1 VINRAARKFR
11 DLRVAVLTAMAKRS
25 LVIVESPAK
34 ASTIKK
40 FLGRNY
46 KVVASV
52 GHVMDLPKN
61 ELGVDIDNGF
71 SPRYVVSR
79 GKQKV
84 LTQIKKEAKASDEIL
99 LALDMDREGEAI
111 AWHLQTYLE
120 KTQNKIKRIIFNEIT
135 KSAILAAIDN
145 PTAVDQRKVDAQQA
159 RRVLDRLVGYQISPI
174 LWQIFYYGL
183 SAGRVQTVGLRLVC
197 EREAEVEAFVPEEYW
212 TVEAVLLTPKGEE
225 LPAKLT
231 RVGDQKADLKTKEA
245 VDAVLVELRKSDFS
259 VSDVVRK
266 ERQRNP
272 QPPYI
277 TSTLQRDAAR
287 QLRYSPKRI
296 MMIAQQLYEGIDVGD
311 SDRVGLIT
319 YMRTD
324 SVRVSSQARESA
336 SDFIE
341 KTFGREFVPETARAY
356 RQRKGAQDAHE
367 AIRPTDVHRTPDA
380 VSKFLKKDQL
390 AVYDLIW
397 RRFVASQMANAR
409 YDTTEVVIDAGK
421 HQLKANGR
429 VMTFPGFLNVYDE
442 TIPNG
447 EQELAPVSAGDSMS
461 LKSVDGIQH
470 FTEPPPRYTEATLIK
485 DLEDK
490 GIGRPSTYASIVSI
504 IQERDYVAKEDG
516 RLQPTTLGKQV
527 WLTLQAFF
535 PDVFDTSFTALM
547 EEELDRV
554 EEGQDPWQK
563 VVHDFYTPFRKA
575 LDQIDDRKEGIKS
588 SLQEQSEVACEKCG
602 RKLIKKWGRNGQF
615 LACPAYPEC
624 KYSRPLEGEAG
635 AAPLE
640 GKCPKCGGGLVAK
653 VGRYGRF
660 AACERYPD
668 CRHTESFPVGMECPR
683 KDCGGQVVEKAT
695 RGGKRFYGCS
705 RYPKCD
711 FATWD
716 RPVATECPGCENP
729 FMVEKTSTKRGAYLK
744 CPQCKEEISPE

>member
-1 VINRAARKFR
+1 M
-11 DLRVAVLTAMAKRS
+11 AMAKQS

-40 FLGRNY
+40 FLGSNY

-61 ELGVDIDNGF
+61 ELGVDINNGF
-71 SPRYVVSR
+71 SPKYVVSR

-84 LTQIKKEAKASDEIL
+84 LTQIKKEAKTAGEVL

-120 KTQNKIKRIIFNEIT
+120 KTQNKIKRIVFNEIT
-135 KSAILAAIDN
+135 KSAILEAINN

-197 EREAEVEAFVPEEYW
+197 ERETEVKAFVPEEYW
-212 TVEAVLLTPKGEE
+212 TVEAVLLTPKGEK

-231 RVGDQKADLKTKEA
+231 HVGDQKADLKKKEE
-245 VDAVLVELRKSDFS
+245 VDPVLRELRESDFS
-259 VSDVVRK
+259 VADVVRK
-266 ERQRNP
+266 EKQRNP

-311 SDRVGLIT
+311 SERVGLIT

-324 SVRVSSQARESA
+324 SVRVSSQALDSA
-336 SDFIE
+336 RNFIE
-341 KTFGREFVPETARAY
+341 GTFGAEFVPEKARAF

-367 AIRPTDVHRTPDA
+367 AIRPTDTHRTPETLK
-380 VSKFLKKDQL
+380 KFLKKDQL

-397 RRFVASQMANAR
+397 SRFVASQMANAR
-409 YDTTEVVIDAGK
+409 YDTTEVMIEAGK

-429 VMTFPGFLNVYDE
+429 VLTFPGFLNVYDE
-442 TIPNG
+442 ATPNG
-447 EQELAPVSAGDSMS
+447 EQELPAVSAGDRLS
-461 LKSVDGIQH
+461 LESVEGIQH
-470 FTEPPPRYTEATLIK
+470 FTEPPPRFTEATLIK
-485 DLEDK
+485 ELEDR

-504 IQERDYVAKEDG
+504 IQERDYVLKEDG

-554 EEGQDPWQK
+554 EEGRDTWQK
-563 VVHDFYTPFRKA
+563 VVRDFYTPFRKA

-588 SLQEQSEVACEKCG
+588 SLQEESDVVCEKCG

-624 KYSRPLEGEAG
+624 KYSRPLEGEAESS
-635 AAPLE
+635 PLQ
-640 GKCPKCGGGLVAK
+640 GTCAKCGGKLVAK

-668 CRHTESFPVGMECPR
+668 CRHTESYPVGMECPR
-683 KDCGGQVVEKAT
+683 KGCGGQVVEKAT

-711 FATWD
+711 FAAWD
-716 RPVATECPGCENP
+716 RPVATACPGCESP
-729 FMVEKTSTKRGAYLK
+729 FMVEKTSTKRGVYLK